1 MLNLFIDLETQK
13 ILDFFFKPSICTGFD
28 HLTQA
33 TIELCPHYH
42 HVLTNGLKQ
51 KRILLTH
58 LPLLKEYT
66 NSMERSSVT
75 QRFSCLKER
84 RQWRQLG
91 SIPEGSFFVE
101 SLPELLLFN
110 FKGCAPLAEKGHFI
124 RLQRGHILPHSNGQL
139 FYVVPFLRQLLQT
152 RPQCGQTHIDF
163 PLPHSLK
170 AGQYPDGFISA
181 TMPCEDVLVSLDHSQ
196 SFFLDL
202 SLFGFVCCVNL

>member
-1 MLNLFIDLETQK
+1 MV
-13 ILDFFFKPSICTGFD
+13 
-28 HLTQA
+28 
-33 TIELCPHYH
+33 ELCPHYH
-42 HVLTNGLKQ
+42 HILTNGFKW
-51 KRILLTH
+51 KRILLTGLH
-58 LPLLKEYT
+58 LLKEYT

-75 QRFSCLKER
+75 HRFSCLKEK

-110 FKGCAPLAEKGHFI
+110 FKGCAPLAEKSYFI
-124 RLQRGHILPHSNGQL
+124 CLQGGHILPHNNGQL
-139 FYVVPFLRQLLQT
+139 FYVVPFLRKLLQM
-152 RPQCGQTHIDF
+152 RPQCGQIHINF

-170 AGQYPDGFISA
+170 AGQYPDGFISV
-181 TMPCEDVLVSLDHSQ
+181 TTPCEDVLVSLDDSQ